1 MDPITIS
8 IIAAI
13 AAGVIQGGVADAYN
27 GLKQLIKRKSAK
39 QDMLEAIE
47 KLEKKP
53 QSKARQMELQ
63 EQVEECKLDKDT
75 EIVEAAK
82 KLMDEMKSSGNE
94 KHIMQA
100 KGNYIA
106 QADHGS
112 TASVTI
118 NR

>member
-13 AAGVIQGGVADAYN
+13 AAGVIQGSVTDAYN
-27 GLKQLIKRKSAK
+27 GLKQLIKRKSNK
-39 QDMLEAIE
+39 QDMLVAIE
-47 KLEKKP
+47 RLEQKP
-53 QSKARQMELQ
+53 KSKARQMELQ
-63 EQVEECKLDKDT
+63 EQVEENKLDKDT

-82 KLMDEMKSSGNE
+82 KLMDEMKSSGDE

-100 KGNYIA
+100 KGNIIA
-106 QADHGS
+106 QADHGG
-112 TASVTI
+112 TANVTI